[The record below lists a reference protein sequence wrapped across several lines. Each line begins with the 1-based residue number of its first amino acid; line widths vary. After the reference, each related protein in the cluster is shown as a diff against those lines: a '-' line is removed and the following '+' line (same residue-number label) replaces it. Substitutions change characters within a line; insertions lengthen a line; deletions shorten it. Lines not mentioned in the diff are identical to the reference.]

1 MLPATTGSTSSTT
14 SALAA
19 PAQRAL
25 LNPSGDALSPGAQR
39 AAWSGG
45 AEAAGLATRESS
57 STITTPRA
65 STPAT
70 SVTSEAS
77 PAPLRGDAAPVSR
90 EPGLQGQVGRLQQG
104 LEYLDR
110 LASAMQ
116 QLKGGLSATLAR
128 QAEPTAA
135 LNGQVDQLRQ
145 LWSQRSREAA
155 GRVDGDLQA
164 APQDGAA
171 RQRFK
176 LRGLDLSVL
185 EQGGRETLRLQL
197 PGQSPENGGNGKP
210 VALSVTLNGE
220 GTQQQLQALTKAL
233 SPAGL
238 TVQTQGQEIVF
249 SVAES
254 QWPALRD
261 GMTLRGEGKRFP
273 SGQPVRA
280 LLDAAPE
287 AMQPQRWDLKDAS
300 GQRQA
305 LGQLLQAQPK
315 VAQARERL
323 SEQLGAAASRA
334 ASGLAPEQ
342 AGALADTLAS
352 SLSGAEYT
360 DVGALLPALR
370 GMHRD
375 RVRQLLAG

>member
-1 MLPATTGSTSSTT
+1 MLPATSGPTSST
-14 SALAA
+14 SPSHALAA
-19 PAQRAL
+19 PAQRGL
-25 LNPSGDALSPGAQR
+25 LNASGDALSPGAQR
-39 AAWSGG
+39 AAWTGG
-45 AEAAGLATRESS
+45 AEAAGLAARESAPAVA
-57 STITTPRA
+57 TPRA
-65 STPAT
+65 STLAA
-70 SVTSEAS
+70 SEVA
-77 PAPLRGDAAPVSR
+77 PQPLRGGDAAPVSR

-110 LASAMQ
+110 LAASMQ

-128 QAEPTAA
+128 QTEPTAA
-135 LNGQVDQLRQ
+135 LNSQVDQLRQ
-145 LWSQRSREAA
+145 LWSQRSRDAG
-155 GRVDGDLQA
+155 GRVDGDLQT
-164 APQDGAA
+164 APQDGSS

-197 PGQSPENGGNGKP
+197 PGQSQEGGGKS
-210 VALSVTLNGE
+210 VAIAVTLDGE
-220 GTQQQLQALTKAL
+220 GSQQQLQALTKAL

-249 SVAES
+249 SVAET

-280 LLDAAPE
+280 LLDPAPE
-287 AMQPQRWDLKDAS
+287 AMQPQRWDLKDAA

-305 LGQLLQAQPK
+305 LGQLLQVQPK
-315 VAQARERL
+315 VAKARERL
-323 SEQLGAAASRA
+323 SEQLDAVASRS
-334 ASGLAPEQ
+334 ASGLAPAQ
-342 AGALADTLAS
+342 AGALADALAG
-352 SLSGAEYT
+352 SLSGAEYS